1 VRLHIVA
8 GAAPAFL
15 AQFERQWRDY
25 LREVRRSGPWRL
37 CLFAACDAGAARTLA
52 QVISAAPDEQAQ
64 GRVGRSLTEQELG
77 DLSDDQKV
85 QILKIAEETTKVNL
99 DKPKE

>member
-1 VRLHIVA
+1 M
-8 GAAPAFL
+8 
-15 AQFERQWRDY
+15 
-25 LREVRRSGPWRL
+25 
-37 CLFAACDAGAARTLA
+37 
-52 QVISAAPDEQAQ
+52 ISAAPEEQAQ

-99 DKPKE
+99 NLDKPKE